1 MHVIA
6 DICVVPITGRV
17 SVRDEVKIAY
27 DILRETGLPVHLHA
41 YGTNIEGEYDAVF
54 AALKR
59 VHETLH
65 ANGVPR
71 ISTNIRLG
79 SRTDKEQSMGDKVD
93 AVLKT
98 EKLAEV
104 IPIEEAK
111 A

>member
-1 MHVIA
+1 MHIIA
-6 DICVVPITGRV
+6 DICVVPLTGRV

-27 DILRETGLPVHLHA
+27 DILKDTGLPVHLHA

-65 ANGVPR
+65 AGGVPR
-71 ISTNIRLG
+71 VSTTIRLG
-79 SRTDKEQSMGDKVD
+79 SRTDKAQTIGDKID
-93 AVLKT
+93 AVIGG
-98 EKLAEV
+98 EPLAEV